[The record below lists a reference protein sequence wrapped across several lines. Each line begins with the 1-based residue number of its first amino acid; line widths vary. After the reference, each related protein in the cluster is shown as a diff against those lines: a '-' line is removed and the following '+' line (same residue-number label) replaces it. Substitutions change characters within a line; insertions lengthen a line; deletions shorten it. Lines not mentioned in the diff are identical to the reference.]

1 MLHWMTES
9 TGTIL
14 TVPQLRHAI
23 KRNFSGFTATQVF
36 DPYKCFLKRL
46 PELNQV
52 FPAILLSPLIL
63 NFYIIRT
70 FKQL

>member
-23 KRNFSGFTATQVF
+23 KRNFSGLTATEKF
-36 DPYKCFLKRL
+36 DPYKCFLKRF
-46 PELNQV
+46 PELNEV
-52 FPAILLSPLIL
+52 ITAFLYSLH
-63 NFYIIRT
+63 T
-70 FKQL
+70 

>member
-23 KRNFSGFTATQVF
+23 KRNFSGLTATEDF
-36 DPYKCFLKRL
+36 DPYKCFLKRF
-46 PELNQV
+46 PELNEV
-52 FPAILLSPLIL
+52 ITAFLYSLH
-63 NFYIIRT
+63 T
-70 FKQL
+70 